1 MKPTIGNN
9 VRIATGAILHR
20 DITIGDNVIIAAGSV
35 VVKSVSNNYMV
46 AGNPAYIKN
55 LNGEKVNIKL

>member
-9 VRIATGAILHR
+9 VRIATGAIVLG
-20 DITIGDNVIIAAGSV
+20 DITIGDNVII
-35 VVKSVSNNYMV
+35 VVKSFSNNYMV
-46 AGNPAYIKN
+46 AGNPAYIKK

>member
-9 VRIATGAILHR
+9 VRIATGAIVLG

-46 AGNPAYIKN
+46 AGNPEYIKK